1 MAVLTAQ
8 FENEVPSNRKR
19 RYMRTVVRVSTDNG
33 LAFGVTRIWTR
44 QPAIC
49 FHGAVTVLA
58 SDETGKIYDF
68 TEPMGWGVDGF
79 RVPFKTSDRSV
90 PWTDLMDPAQI
101 GAATRLEIFHTH
113 MPESQLR
120 NILADL
126 KAAGETVATVAVAL
140 GGI

>member
-1 MAVLTAQ
+1 VPVLTAQ
-8 FENEVPSNRKR
+8 LENEVPSDRKR

-44 QPAIC
+44 QPVIG

-58 SDETGKIYDF
+58 SDDAGKIFDF
-68 TEPMGWGVDGF
+68 TEPKSWGVDGF
-79 RVPFKTSDRSV
+79 RIPFKPDDRTV
-90 PWTDLMDPAQI
+90 HWTDLMDPTQI

-120 NILADL
+120 SILADL
-126 KAAGETVATVAVAL
+126 KAAGETVAAVGAAL
-140 GGI
+140 GGL